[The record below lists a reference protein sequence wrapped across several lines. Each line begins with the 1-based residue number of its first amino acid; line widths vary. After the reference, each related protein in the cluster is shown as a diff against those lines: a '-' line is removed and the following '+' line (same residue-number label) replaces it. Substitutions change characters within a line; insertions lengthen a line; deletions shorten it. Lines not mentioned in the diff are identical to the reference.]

1 MLVLKLVSTIKWDMV
16 VADIEDNLIL
26 CIDFLENQKA
36 IINLTDYSID
46 LREEKVPSM
55 LFSTNEKQQIKVYRV
70 KT

>member
-1 MLVLKLVSTIKWDMV
+1 MV

-55 LFSTNEKQQIKVYRV
+55 LFSTNREA
-70 KT
+70 TN